1 MTGKIIEPT
10 TITKYST
17 SSFKIPSSYEKQKRE
32 SEDSLTFSK
41 KVPRPEIQFLHSVIL
56 GYILSPLFN
65 KVFKELLFD
74 AKVIKSFEIA

>member
-1 MTGKIIEPT
+1 MSAVDS
-10 TITKYST
+10 YST
-17 SSFKIPSSYEKQKRE
+17 LLLL
-32 SEDSLTFSK
+32 SL
-41 KVPRPEIQFLHSVIL
+41 VPRAEIQFLHSVIL